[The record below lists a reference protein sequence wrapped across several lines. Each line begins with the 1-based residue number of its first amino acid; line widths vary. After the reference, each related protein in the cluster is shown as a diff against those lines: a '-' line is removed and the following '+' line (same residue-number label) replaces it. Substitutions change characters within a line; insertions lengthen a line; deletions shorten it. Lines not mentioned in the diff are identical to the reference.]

1 MVSMPNVQQ
10 INSLCHITNMHICRQ
25 YIHARQVMPFN
36 WERLRTHPVIC
47 FYPFRVWCFL
57 CVFFI
62 FNHLHI
68 FIYRKRETLHFFTS
82 KFEHTSCDIIMI
94 INGRLSPEYHKY
106 KHKHFT
112 WLSIQI
118 VQLFIKTKDAA
129 PQPKVLF
136 FPFSAHNRY
145 RDRWIIGGIFISTA
159 GDFFGK

>member
-10 INSLCHITNMHICRQ
+10 INSLCHITNMHICMQ
-25 YIHARQVMPFN
+25 YIHAWQVMPFN

-68 FIYRKRETLHFFTS
+68 FISRQRETLHFFTS

-112 WLSIQI
+112 WLSHTNRSTFYQNERCCSAAEGA
-118 VQLFIKTKDAA
+118 LFSLLRT
-129 PQPKVLF
+129 Q
-136 FPFSAHNRY
+136 S
-145 RDRWIIGGIFISTA
+145 ISRSMNYWRHIH
-159 GDFFGK
+159 